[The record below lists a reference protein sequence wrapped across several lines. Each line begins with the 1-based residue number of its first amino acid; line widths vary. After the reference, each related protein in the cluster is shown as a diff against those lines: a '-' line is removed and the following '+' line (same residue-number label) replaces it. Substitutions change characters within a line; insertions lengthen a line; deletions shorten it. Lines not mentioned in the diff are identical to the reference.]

1 MVSLRS
7 GCSASQSPLFPRN
20 RAPGGSLLAQ
30 RRPLSIP
37 PGLWWPCRAWEASQG
52 RLTARLQPA
61 LPSTSPA
68 SARAPRPALPLS
80 DVPSTDPLAPT
91 GAGVQASRPLCP
103 PGPHPLHIWPGLCA
117 PLLPAPPPLLRVKAT
132 SCSLSSPR
140 ARVTAPVGLLRPP
153 RHLSHPQL
161 QDFLQPAWKQER
173 KGFPAL
179 PNLTREGL

>member
-1 MVSLRS
+1 MIQQDTVKLLRECDASLRS

-30 RRPLSIP
+30 CRPLSIP

-68 SARAPRPALPLS
+68 SAGAPRPALPLS
-80 DVPSTDPLAPT
+80 DVLSTDPLAPT

-103 PGPHPLHIWPGLCA
+103 PGPTLFTSGLA
-117 PLLPAPPPLLRVKAT
+117 SVPP
-132 SCSLSSPR
+132 SSL
-140 ARVTAPVGLLRPP
+140 PP
-153 RHLSHPQL
+153 RHCSGSKP
-161 QDFLQPAWKQER
+161 PAAASVPPVR
-173 KGFPAL
+173 A
-179 PNLTREGL
+179 